1 MLLLLLL
8 YKRFLSLNVRQ
19 PFNKLSLTGDSAEED
34 TESDEW
40 EPIEKINHEPNT
52 TGDSQGM
59 DFAFPEDEF
68 DSISVSDM
76 KKAEVIEAEEELLM
90 KERGED
96 LDSTVQSEFKTE
108 GRRVKLYTIEEESSE
123 DEEDQEDE
131 EGDEKEMEEGEWM
144 KKKRPQGL
152 SELEKYFLLLG
163 GETEFSQQF

>member
-1 MLLLLLL
+1 ML
-8 YKRFLSLNVRQ
+8 YERFLSLNVSQ

-34 TESDEW
+34 SESDEW
-40 EPIEKINHEPNT
+40 EAEKIDPEPNT
-52 TGDSQGM
+52 TEDFQGM

>member
-1 MLLLLLL
+1 MS
-8 YKRFLSLNVRQ
+8 YKRFLSFNVRK

-40 EPIEKINHEPNT
+40 EAEKIEPNT
-52 TGDSQGM
+52 TEDFQGM

-90 KERGED
+90 KEKGGD
-96 LDSTVQSEFKTE
+96 LDSTVQSEFQSE

-131 EGDEKEMEEGEWM
+131 EGDEKEMEAEDWM
-144 KKKRPQGL
+144 KKKRPHGL

>member
-1 MLLLLLL
+1 
-8 YKRFLSLNVRQ
+8 
-19 PFNKLSLTGDSAEED
+19 
-34 TESDEW
+34 
-40 EPIEKINHEPNT
+40 
-52 TGDSQGM
+52 M

-90 KERGED
+90 KEKRDD
-96 LDSTVQSEFKTE
+96 LDSTVQREFKTE

>member
-1 MLLLLLL
+1 
-8 YKRFLSLNVRQ
+8 
-19 PFNKLSLTGDSAEED
+19 
-34 TESDEW
+34 
-40 EPIEKINHEPNT
+40 
-52 TGDSQGM
+52 M
-59 DFAFPEDEF
+59 DFAFSEDEF

-76 KKAEVIEAEEELLM
+76 KKAEVIEAEELLM
-90 KERGED
+90 KERGDD
-96 LDSTVQSEFKTE
+96 LDSTVQSEFQAE
-108 GRRVKLYTIEEESSE
+108 GRKVTLYTIEEESSE

>member
-1 MLLLLLL
+1 MY
-8 YKRFLSLNVRQ
+8 YKNFLSLNGREA
-19 PFNKLSLTGDSAEED
+19 FNKLSLTGDSAEED

-40 EPIEKINHEPNT
+40 EPIEKIEHEPNT
-52 TGDSQGM
+52 TEDLQGM
-59 DFAFPEDEF
+59 DLAFPKDKF

-90 KERGED
+90 EEKRD
-96 LDSTVQSEFKTE
+96 NLDSTVQNEFKSE

-163 GETEFSQQF
+163 GETEFSKQF

>member
-1 MLLLLLL
+1 
-8 YKRFLSLNVRQ
+8 
-19 PFNKLSLTGDSAEED
+19 
-34 TESDEW
+34 
-40 EPIEKINHEPNT
+40 
-52 TGDSQGM
+52 M

-90 KERGED
+90 KEKGED

-108 GRRVKLYTIEEESSE
+108 RRRVKLYTIEEESSE
-123 DEEDQEDE
+123 DEEDREDE

-163 GETEFSQQF
+163 GETEFSQQFWLFDHELNYLFSYSEYNSDWQLAIPKTSK

>member
-1 MLLLLLL
+1 
-8 YKRFLSLNVRQ
+8 
-19 PFNKLSLTGDSAEED
+19 
-34 TESDEW
+34 
-40 EPIEKINHEPNT
+40 
-52 TGDSQGM
+52 M
-59 DFAFPEDEF
+59 DFAFSEDEF

-90 KERGED
+90 KEKRED

>member
-1 MLLLLLL
+1 ML
-8 YKRFLSLNVRQ
+8 YKSFLSLIVRK
-19 PFNKLSLTGDSAEED
+19 PFNRLLLTGDSAEED

-40 EPIEKINHEPNT
+40 EAENIGHEPNT
-52 TGDSQGM
+52 TEDFQEM
-59 DFAFPEDEF
+59 RCVAFAFPEDEF
-68 DSISVSDM
+68 DSISISDM

-96 LDSTVQSEFKTE
+96 LGSTVQSEFKTE
-108 GRRVKLYTIEEESSE
+108 GRKVKLYTIEEESSE

>member
-1 MLLLLLL
+1 ML
-8 YKRFLSLNVRQ
+8 YKSFLSLNVRK

-40 EPIEKINHEPNT
+40 EAENIEHEPNT
-52 TGDSQGM
+52 TEDFQGM

-90 KERGED
+90 KEKGED

-108 GRRVKLYTIEEESSE
+108 GRKVKLYTIEEESSE